1 VAINRIYHMLSSV
14 FVFSMKIDSTVTSIN
29 LCIPDIEETITHNII
44 KDNMICVYMSA
55 LFHVIKVN

>member
-1 VAINRIYHMLSSV
+1 
-14 FVFSMKIDSTVTSIN
+14 MKIDSTVTSIN